1 MNLEI
6 KGIHLEV
13 SERMSDYIDK
23 KLPRLDFAKD
33 LIVDFL
39 MNLTREKSLYK
50 TEATVNFRW
59 GTSTHVGVESF
70 DLYKGIDDLFDKI
83 ESKIEKEKSK
93 VQTHRKKEAA
103 QTEGS

>member
-1 MNLEI
+1 MKTEI

-13 SERMSDYIDK
+13 SERISNYVDK

-39 MNLTREKSLYK
+39 MNLTREKNLYK
-50 TEATVNFRW
+50 IEATVNFRW
-59 GTSTHVGVESF
+59 GTSTHVGVEGF

-83 ESKIEKEKSK
+83 EAKIEKEKSK
-93 VQTHRKKEAA
+93 VQAHRKKETVR
-103 QTEGS
+103 TEGT

>member
-1 MNLEI
+1 MNVEI

-13 SERMSDYIDK
+13 SERISNYVDK

-50 TEATVNFRW
+50 IEATVNFRW
-59 GTSTHVGVESF
+59 GASTHVGVEGF
-70 DLYKGIDDLFDKI
+70 DLYKGVDDLFDKI

-93 VQTHRKKEAA
+93 IQAHRKKEAA
-103 QTEGS
+103 PAEGT